1 VKGGLKDGSCAA
13 VRANPQT
20 MRWLGMQR
28 GKDHSMSATEPSMD
42 LGCSRRVGL
51 VEEIFE
57 STLQIG

>member
-1 VKGGLKDGSCAA
+1 
-13 VRANPQT
+13 